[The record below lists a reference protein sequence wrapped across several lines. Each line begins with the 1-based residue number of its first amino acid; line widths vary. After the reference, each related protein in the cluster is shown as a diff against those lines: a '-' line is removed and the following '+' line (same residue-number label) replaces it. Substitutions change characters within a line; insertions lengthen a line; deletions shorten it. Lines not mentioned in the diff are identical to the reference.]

1 MRRNRLRVSSHFPKL
16 VSRPAGLDGEDGVAR
31 RRVLVVDDDENIV
44 QLVKMYLERDGY
56 QVWTAHDGTEALH
69 EHRRARPDVIV
80 LDLMLPGISGLDVCR
95 EVRRDSSVPI
105 IMLTA
110 RTTEADKLTGL
121 DLGADD
127 YVTKPF
133 SPRELLARI
142 RAVLRRVPGANEAGP
157 EEIVVGPLTLYP
169 RRFQAELEGKP
180 VRLTPTE
187 FNLVR
192 TMAEAPGQVFSRAQ
206 LIEKAFGYDFEG
218 FERNVDV
225 HVTSLRRKLE
235 KGSARLIK
243 TVYGLGYKIETE
255 SAPVGSR
262 Q

>member
-1 MRRNRLRVSSHFPKL
+1 
-16 VSRPAGLDGEDGVAR
+16 
-31 RRVLVVDDDENIV
+31 VLVVDDDENIV

-56 QVWTAHDGTEALH
+56 QVWSAFDGVAGLE
-69 EHRRARPDVIV
+69 EFRRSRPDVIV
-80 LDLMLPGISGLDVCR
+80 LDLMLPGMGGLDVCR
-95 EVRRDSSVPI
+95 EIRRESNAPI

-110 RTTEADKLTGL
+110 RTTEADKLVGL

-142 RAVLRRVPGANEAGP
+142 RAVLRRVPGTNDLGP

-169 RRFQAELEGKP
+169 RRFQAEVDGKP
-180 VRLTPTE
+180 IRLTPTE
-187 FNLVR
+187 FNLIR
-192 TMAEAPGQVFSRAQ
+192 TLSEAPGQVFSRPQ

-235 KGSARLIK
+235 ASGTRFIK
-243 TVYGLGYKIETE
+243 TVYGLGYKLEVQ
-255 SAPVGSR
+255 APAR
-262 Q
+262 T

>member
-1 MRRNRLRVSSHFPKL
+1 VP
-16 VSRPAGLDGEDGVAR
+16 R

-56 QVWTAHDGTEALH
+56 QVWSSFDGTSGLAEY
-69 EHRRARPDVIV
+69 RRSRPDVLV
-80 LDLMLPGISGLDVCR
+80 LDLMLPGMSGLDICR
-95 EVRRDSSVPI
+95 EIRRESNVPI

-110 RTTEADKLTGL
+110 KTTEADKLTGL

-127 YVTKPF
+127 YLTKPF

-142 RAVLRRVPGANEAGP
+142 RAVLRRVPGTNDLGP
-157 EEIVVGPLTLYP
+157 EEMRVGSLTLYP
-169 RRFQAELEGKP
+169 RRFQAEIDGKP
-180 VRLTPTE
+180 IRLTPTE
-187 FNLVR
+187 FNLIR
-192 TMAEAPGQVFSRAQ
+192 TLAEAPGQVFSRPQ

-235 KGSARLIK
+235 AGGQRFIK
-243 TVYGLGYKIETE
+243 TVYGLGYKLE
-255 SAPVGSR
+255 APAPASSR
-262 Q
+262 S

>member
-1 MRRNRLRVSSHFPKL
+1 VP
-16 VSRPAGLDGEDGVAR
+16 R

-56 QVWTAHDGTEALH
+56 QVWCTYDGASAIAEF
-69 EHRRARPDVIV
+69 RRTRPDVIV
-80 LDLMLPGISGLDVCR
+80 LDLMLPGVSGLDVCR
-95 EVRRDSSVPI
+95 EVRRETTTPI

-142 RAVLRRVPGANEAGP
+142 RAVLRRVPGTNDLGP
-157 EEIVVGPLTLYP
+157 EEMRVGALTLYP
-169 RRFQAELEGKP
+169 RRFQAEVNGKP
-180 VRLTPTE
+180 IRLTPTE
-187 FNLVR
+187 FNLIR
-192 TMAEAPGQVFSRAQ
+192 TLAEAPGQVFTRPQ

-235 KGSARLIK
+235 AGGQRFIK
-243 TVYGLGYKIETE
+243 TVYGLGYKLD
-255 SAPVGSR
+255 APAASHA
-262 Q
+262 

>member
-1 MRRNRLRVSSHFPKL
+1 MS
-16 VSRPAGLDGEDGVAR
+16 R

-56 QVWTAHDGTEALH
+56 QVWCAFNGPEGIETA
-69 EHRRARPDVIV
+69 RQVRPDIVV
-80 LDLMLPGISGLDVCR
+80 LDLMLPGVDGLDVCR
-95 EVRRDSSVPI
+95 EIRRDSSIPI

-110 RTTEADKLTGL
+110 RTTESDKLTGL

-133 SPRELLARI
+133 SPRELLARM
-142 RAVLRRVPGANEAGP
+142 RAVLRRVAGANDNGP
-157 EEIVVGPLTLYP
+157 DEIVVGSLTLYP
-169 RRFQAELEGKP
+169 RRFQAEVSGRP

-187 FNLVR
+187 FNLLR
-192 TMAEAPGQVFSRAQ
+192 TLAQAPGQVFSRAQ
-206 LIEKAFGYDFEG
+206 LIEKAFGYDFDG

-235 KGSARLIK
+235 SGGTRFIK
-243 TVYGLGYKIETE
+243 TVYGLGYKLEAET
-255 SAPVGSR
+255 AAR
-262 Q
+262 A

>member
-1 MRRNRLRVSSHFPKL
+1 
-16 VSRPAGLDGEDGVAR
+16 
-31 RRVLVVDDDENIV
+31 VLVVDDDENVV

-56 QVWTAHDGTEALH
+56 QVWFAFDGATGLE
-69 EHRRARPDVIV
+69 EFRRSRPDVIV
-80 LDLMLPGISGLDVCR
+80 LDLMLPGVGGLDVCR
-95 EVRRDSSVPI
+95 EIRRESNAPI

-110 RTTEADKLTGL
+110 KTTEADKLVGL

-142 RAVLRRVPGANEAGP
+142 RAVLRRVPGTNDLGP

-169 RRFQAELEGKP
+169 RRFQAEVDGKP
-180 VRLTPTE
+180 IRLTPTE
-187 FNLVR
+187 FNLIR
-192 TMAEAPGQVFSRAQ
+192 TLSEAPGQVFSRPQ

-225 HVTSLRRKLE
+225 HITSLRRKLE
-235 KGSARLIK
+235 ASGTRFIK
-243 TVYGLGYKIETE
+243 TVYGLGYKLEVQTP
-255 SAPVGSR
+255 AR
-262 Q
+262 T

>member
-1 MRRNRLRVSSHFPKL
+1 MP
-16 VSRPAGLDGEDGVAR
+16 R

-56 QVWTAHDGTEALH
+56 QVWCAYDGPNGLVEF
-69 EHRRARPDVIV
+69 RRNRPDVIV
-80 LDLMLPGISGLDVCR
+80 LDLMLPGMGGLDVCR
-95 EVRRDSSVPI
+95 EIRRESSAPI
-105 IMLTA
+105 VMLTA
-110 RTTEADKLTGL
+110 KTTEADKLIGL

-142 RAVLRRVPGANEAGP
+142 RAVLRRVPGTNDLGP

-169 RRFQAELEGKP
+169 RRFQAEVDGKP
-180 VRLTPTE
+180 MRLTPTE
-187 FNLVR
+187 FNLIR
-192 TMAEAPGQVFSRAQ
+192 TMAEAPGQVFSRPQ

-235 KGSARLIK
+235 AGGTRFIK
-243 TVYGLGYKIETE
+243 TVYGLGYKLEVQ
-255 SAPVGSR
+255 APAR
-262 Q
+262 T

>member
-1 MRRNRLRVSSHFPKL
+1 M
-16 VSRPAGLDGEDGVAR
+16 AR

-56 QVWTAHDGTEALH
+56 QVWTAHDGTEALL
-69 EHRRARPDVIV
+69 EYGRSRPDVIV
-80 LDLMLPGISGLDVCR
+80 LDLMLPGVSGLDVCR
-95 EVRRDSSVPI
+95 EVRRESNVPI
-105 IMLTA
+105 VMLTA
-110 RTTEADKLTGL
+110 KTTEVDKLTGL

-142 RAVLRRVPGANEAGP
+142 RAVLRRVPGANEGGP
-157 EEIVVGPLTLYP
+157 EEIVIGPLTLYP
-169 RRFQAELEGKP
+169 RRFQAEVEGKSI
-180 VRLTPTE
+180 RLTPTE

-225 HVTSLRRKLE
+225 HITSLRRKLE
-235 KGSARLIK
+235 KGPARLIK
-243 TVYGLGYKIETE
+243 TVYGLGYKMEADAE
-255 SAPVGSR
+255 RVGGK

>member
-1 MRRNRLRVSSHFPKL
+1 MP
-16 VSRPAGLDGEDGVAR
+16 R

-56 QVWTAHDGTEALH
+56 QVWCAYDGPNGLVEF
-69 EHRRARPDVIV
+69 RRNRPDVIV
-80 LDLMLPGISGLDVCR
+80 LDLMLPGMGGLDVCR
-95 EVRRDSSVPI
+95 EIRRESSAPI
-105 IMLTA
+105 VMLTA
-110 RTTEADKLTGL
+110 KTTEADKLIGL

-142 RAVLRRVPGANEAGP
+142 RAVLRRVPGTNDLGP

-169 RRFQAELEGKP
+169 RRFQAEVDGKP
-180 VRLTPTE
+180 MRLTPTD
-187 FNLVR
+187 FNLIR
-192 TMAEAPGQVFSRAQ
+192 TMAEAPGQVFSRPQ

-235 KGSARLIK
+235 AGGTRFIK
-243 TVYGLGYKIETE
+243 TVYGLGYKLEVQ
-255 SAPVGSR
+255 APAR
-262 Q
+262 T

>member
-1 MRRNRLRVSSHFPKL
+1 
-16 VSRPAGLDGEDGVAR
+16 
-31 RRVLVVDDDENIV
+31 VDDDENIV

-56 QVWTAHDGTEALH
+56 QVWSAFDGAAGLE
-69 EHRRARPDVIV
+69 EFRRARPDVIV
-80 LDLMLPGISGLDVCR
+80 LDLMLPGMGGLDVCR
-95 EVRRDSSVPI
+95 EIRRESNAPI

-110 RTTEADKLTGL
+110 RTTEADKLVGL

-142 RAVLRRVPGANEAGP
+142 RAVLRRVPGTNDLGP

-169 RRFQAELEGKP
+169 RRFQAEVNGKP
-180 VRLTPTE
+180 IRLTPTE
-187 FNLVR
+187 FNLIR
-192 TMAEAPGQVFSRAQ
+192 TLSEAPGQVFSRPQ

-235 KGSARLIK
+235 ASGTRFIK
-243 TVYGLGYKIETE
+243 TVYGLGYKLEVQ
-255 SAPVGSR
+255 APAR
-262 Q
+262 T